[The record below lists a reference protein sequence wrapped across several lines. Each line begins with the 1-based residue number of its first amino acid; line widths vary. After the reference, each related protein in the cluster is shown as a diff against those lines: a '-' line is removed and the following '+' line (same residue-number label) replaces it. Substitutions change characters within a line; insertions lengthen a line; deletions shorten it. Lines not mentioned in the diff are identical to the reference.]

1 MIHAGGG
8 AGQTRLSL
16 GVVHS
21 KIQVRVALYMAP
33 PTFSWSAWPCVP
45 ASIPTSERL
54 VAPPRLRR
62 ASRTAALYLGYRVWP
77 VCLVVPVGLMRDE
90 SIAPSGPITREEERG
105 RRDLLGLS
113 QPLHCVVRDQ
123 RRDHGVGIRSIL

>member
-1 MIHAGGG
+1 MVGVAVRS
-8 AGQTRLSL
+8 RL
-16 GVVHS
+16 HS
-21 KIQVRVALYMAP
+21 H
-33 PTFSWSAWPCVP
+33 
-45 ASIPTSERL
+45 E
-54 VAPPRLRR
+54 R
-62 ASRTAALYLGYRVWP
+62 ASRGSASATASLEDCRPVSWLSRVASVP
-77 VCLVVPVGLMRDE
+77 LVPVGLMRDE